1 MGGNLIDIF
10 THLFRR
16 VLFQQTVFFYL
27 TFPLNILSVFFRK
40 IHSTQGESLIG
51 KNINETISIAIYHDH
66 DISKCN
72 LSKEVSENTT
82 GNVND
87 LKLFAKKK
95 RIFSPP
101 HEGKYN
107 TMSV

>member
-1 MGGNLIDIF
+1 MLIFLLTYFDVCF
-10 THLFRR
+10 SNK
-16 VLFQQTVFFYL
+16 QVFFL
-27 TFPLNILSVFFRK
+27 SNFPFKYFISILRK

-72 LSKEVSENTT
+72 LSKEISQNTT
-82 GNVND
+82 ENVND

-95 RIFSPP
+95 
-101 HEGKYN
+101 
-107 TMSV
+107 